1 MNTTGWDRPNF
12 LMQEKVIQLDYTS
25 PLVACES
32 YYLKMFASYIIEC
45 GI

>member
-1 MNTTGWDRPNF
+1 MSKTGWDCLNF
-12 LMQEKVIQLDYTS
+12 LMQEEGVQLDYTS

-45 GI
+45 GT